1 MPTHATQPK
10 HLEPNANL
18 VLPVTARSGS
28 SDPSPQAIQ
37 AREVPVLDQEGAGF
51 GSRSIAAL
59 WLADPPSWAMQRLDP
74 KLMGRPVIVVEGPRV
89 IGANTLARRA
99 GVRLLEPIGKARGL
113 CPEAAFVPFEPAL
126 VKAAWDMAISSAY
139 QLTPYLEPIRQG
151 LLLLGGITPLEAE
164 ALGAEQHARVG
175 LARSR
180 GTAILAALATGDGH
194 ARAVGDQVGFLEQVP
209 VYLLRGMGIPPEVIG
224 RLELFGLKTLGEI
237 KARVTLK
244 QLAAQFGEV
253 AAKLWS
259 LATGLDTRPI
269 AVYAPAAELTAQF
282 EFEVPALE
290 PHEWMPGFELAVHQ
304 AVTQLGSGLNLH
316 DRLAG
321 TVTVSV
327 NTVLGSSS
335 AQRILKDYT
344 RDEKTIRT
352 TAYQALQ
359 IALQPELE
367 VLTVR
372 VALGDLLRPKPTQ
385 DSLFAILER
394 ADVRQAV
401 RSVHNRFPDQI
412 GRLELHRPHAPLPE
426 QRFRFSP
433 MTGEE
438 NLRAKQSGKASGARK
453 AKRRT

>member
-1 MPTHATQPK
+1 MPTQ
-10 HLEPNANL
+10 HLEPNPKL
-18 VLPVTARSGS
+18 VLPVTARPGS
-28 SDPSPQAIQ
+28 SDPSPT
-37 AREVPVLDQEGAGF
+37 GAGLGSRSDPSPTGAGL

-59 WLADPPSWAMQRLDP
+59 WLADPASWAAQRLDP
-74 KLMGRPVIVVEGPRV
+74 KLLGRAVIVIEGPRV
-89 IGANTLARRA
+89 VGANTLARKA
-99 GVRLLEPIGKARGL
+99 GVRLLEPVGKARGL

-126 VKAAWDMAISSAY
+126 VKAAWDLTVSSAY
-139 QLTPYLEPIRQG
+139 GLTPYLEPIRQG
-151 LLLLGGITPLEAE
+151 LLLLGGITALEAE

-175 LARSR
+175 LAGSR
-180 GTAILAALATGDGH
+180 GAAILAALATGDGH
-194 ARAVGDQVGFLEQVP
+194 ARAVGDEIHFLEQVP
-209 VYLLRGMGIPPEVIG
+209 VYLLRGAGIPLEVIE
-224 RLELFGLKTLGEI
+224 RLELFGLRTLGEI

-269 AVYAPAAELTAQF
+269 AAYAPPAELTAHF

-290 PHEWMPGFELAVHQ
+290 PCEWMPGFELAVHR
-304 AVTQLGSGLNLH
+304 AVTQLGSGLNLM

-321 TVTVSV
+321 TVTVGV
-327 NTVLGSSS
+327 NTALGFSS
-335 AQRILKDYT
+335 AQRVLKDFT

-352 TAYQALQ
+352 TAHQALQ
-359 IALQPELE
+359 IALQPGLE

-372 VALGDLLRPKPTQ
+372 VVLGDLLRPKPIQ

-394 ADVRQAV
+394 ADVREAV
-401 RSVHNRFPDQI
+401 RKVHHRFPDRI
-412 GRLELHRPHAPLPE
+412 GKLELHRPHAPLPE

-438 NLRAKQSGKASGARK
+438 NIRAKQTGKASGARK
-453 AKRRT
+453 AKGRR

>member
-10 HLEPNANL
+10 RPEPNANL

-28 SDPSPQAIQ
+28 T
-37 AREVPVLDQEGAGF
+37 
-51 GSRSIAAL
+51 IAAL
-59 WLADPPSWAMQRLDP
+59 WLADPPSWAMERLDP
-74 KLMGRPVIVVEGPRV
+74 KLMGRPVILTEGPRV
-89 IGANTLARRA
+89 IGANTLARKA
-99 GVRLLEPIGKARGL
+99 GVRPLAPVGKARGL

-139 QLTPYLEPIRQG
+139 QLTPYLEAIRQG

-164 ALGAEQHARVG
+164 ALGADQHARVG
-175 LARSR
+175 LAGSR

-194 ARAVGDQVGFLEQVP
+194 ARAVGDELKFLEQVP
-209 VYLLRGMGIPPEVIG
+209 IYLLRGAGIQSEVIQ

-253 AAKLWS
+253 ATKLWS

-269 AVYAPAAELTAQF
+269 SVYAPPAELTAQF

-290 PHEWMPGFELAVHQ
+290 PHEWMPGFELAVHR
-304 AVTQLGSGLNLH
+304 AVRQLGSGLNLH

-335 AQRILKDYT
+335 AQRVFKDYT

-352 TAYQALQ
+352 TAHQALQ
-359 IALQPELE
+359 MALQPELE

-372 VALGDLLRPKPTQ
+372 VALGDLLRPKSTQ

-394 ADVRQAV
+394 ADVREAV
-401 RSVHNRFPDQI
+401 RKVHSRFPDQI

-438 NLRAKQSGKASGARK
+438 NLRAKQSGKASVTRK
-453 AKRRT
+453 PRGRT

>member
-1 MPTHATQPK
+1 
-10 HLEPNANL
+10 
-18 VLPVTARSGS
+18 
-28 SDPSPQAIQ
+28 
-37 AREVPVLDQEGAGF
+37 
-51 GSRSIAAL
+51 
-59 WLADPPSWAMQRLDP
+59 MQRLDP
-74 KLMGRPVIVVEGPRV
+74 KLMGRPVIVTEGPRV
-89 IGANTLARRA
+89 IGANILAQKA
-99 GVRLLEPIGKARGL
+99 GVRLLEPVGKARGL

-126 VKAAWDMAISSAY
+126 VKAAWDMTISSVY

-175 LARSR
+175 LASAR
-180 GTAILAALATGDGH
+180 GTAILAALATNDGH
-194 ARAVGDQVGFLEQVP
+194 ARAVGNETKFLEQVP
-209 VYLLRGMGIPPEVIG
+209 VYLLRGAGISREVIE
-224 RLELFGLKTLGEI
+224 RLELFGLRTLGEI
-237 KARVTLK
+237 KTRVTLK

-269 AVYAPAAELTAQF
+269 TVYAPPAELTAQF

-290 PHEWMPGFELAVHQ
+290 PHEWMPGFELAVYQ
-304 AVTQLGSGLNLH
+304 ALRQLGSGLNLH

-321 TVTVSV
+321 SVTVSV

-335 AQRILKDYT
+335 AQRVFKDYT

-359 IALQPELE
+359 MALQPELE

-372 VALGDLLRPKPTQ
+372 VTLGDLLRPRAMQ

-394 ADVRQAV
+394 ADVREAV
-401 RSVHNRFPDQI
+401 RKVHHRFPDQI

-438 NLRAKQSGKASGARK
+438 NIRAKQFGKANGARK
-453 AKRRT
+453 AKGRS